1 MDPLKAYSYYTIRS
15 EESFHFFRKM
25 SVLSLDEKI
34 IFLSR
39 ILGGVPE
46 FFVIP
51 YKLLTEGQ
59 NRDMITK
66 LSKNGSLL
74 KNRIGEK
81 NLKKGLTRASGCDKI
96 NRLSK
101 KGRGGT
107 GDREAEE
114 ACQKY
119 TEY

>member
-25 SVLSLDEKI
+25 SALSLDEKNF
-34 IFLSR
+34 FLSR
-39 ILGGVPE
+39 ILEVAPE

-74 KNRIGEK
+74 KNQSGAKKPEK
-81 NLKKGLTRASGCDKI
+81 RVDK
-96 NRLSK
+96 SF
-101 KGRGGT
+101 
-107 GDREAEE
+107 EM
-114 ACQKY
+114 
-119 TEY
+119 

>member
-25 SVLSLDEKI
+25 SVLSLDEKKS
-34 IFLSR
+34 FLCR
-39 ILGGVPE
+39 ILEVVPE

-66 LSKNGSLL
+66 LS
-74 KNRIGEK
+74 RQ
-81 NLKKGLTRASGCDKI
+81 AVC
-96 NRLSK
+96 
-101 KGRGGT
+101 
-107 GDREAEE
+107 
-114 ACQKY
+114 
-119 TEY
+119 